1 MASIG
6 TYKSPYSLPE
16 SLMGDV
22 GSPTTPGYLE
32 QSGVVNLGGSLNLL
46 AWNNILAN
54 LIFLVGLIDE
64 MKLIIRAYGDIR
76 TRWREV
82 KF

>member
-1 MASIG
+1 MRKAG
-6 TYKSPYSLPE
+6 FPAAL
-16 SLMGDV
+16 
-22 GSPTTPGYLE
+22 GYLE
-32 QSGVVNLGGSLNLL
+32 QSGVFNLGGSLNLL

-54 LIFLVGLIDE
+54 LIFLVGPIDE